1 MGPSTKFVPIHPAVT
16 LYLRQ
21 PTDPSTHLSSL
32 FRKDVGKKASIGF
45 CKRSPTRNPMLWWP
59 LSSATRLMIAD
70 LSLARSMGD
79 AGRRHGAR
87 FTRDNVARQMED
99 LYNSLKHPVYAF
111 GARAPANA

>member
-1 MGPSTKFVPIHPAVT
+1 VVVTPEVRAAEIVRKPAAGLVVAGE
-16 LYLRQ
+16 
-21 PTDPSTHLSSL
+21 PE
-32 FRKDVGKKASIGF
+32 
-45 CKRSPTRNPMLWWP
+45 P

-70 LSLARSMGD
+70 LSLARSMSD
-79 AGRRHGAR
+79 AGQRHAAR